1 MQIKA
6 VLWITGAFHTLP
18 TMGVEAIADLA
29 LINLYLKKL
38 YQKFHLQ
45 WFSLPPNHIIKL
57 ILMSINSNKHNPYK
71 LSLES
76 LTTKQKLKLQSS
88 LINMDNSC
96 NKYILLFSS
105 FNQEFSFGNRLINSF
120 SDQFSFHYHSWEAKN
135 QIKNLDDTITE
146 AFSDPFSSI
155 VVSDTSIK
163 NSITTSMLYIHSY
176 NKPIIKTIHWAI
188 NIIATK
194 TELFVIRYGINQA
207 VNCQVQFTLGWKST
221 KWTQRCAD
229 LWNNLSFSLYAVP
242 SVCHMVTTS
251 DNREKSEMRVST
263 DWCIAIEH

>member
-1 MQIKA
+1 MSLNYPLKSLRKMQIKA

-18 TMGVEAIADLA
+18 TMGVEAIAELA

-38 YQKFHLQ
+38 YQKFYLQ

-57 ILMSINSNKHNPYK
+57 ILMSINSNKYNPYK

-163 NSITTSMLYIHSY
+163 NSITTSILYIHSY

-188 NIIATK
+188 NIMLLK
-194 TELFVIRYGINQA
+194 QNYL
-207 VNCQVQFTLGWKST
+207 L
-221 KWTQRCAD
+221 
-229 LWNNLSFSLYAVP
+229 
-242 SVCHMVTTS
+242 
-251 DNREKSEMRVST
+251 
-263 DWCIAIEH
+263 